1 MYKTICVI
9 CKQYACMCEYALNKK
24 IDRIYEGCNM
34 KQVITKQPVLRMEY
48 GGNVYIGETD
58 THFLITIIDCEGVKH
73 SVVHALSKEQYK
85 IKE

>member
-1 MYKTICVI
+1 
-9 CKQYACMCEYALNKK
+9 
-24 IDRIYEGCNM
+24 M